1 MINIKFK
8 LGEMA
13 RLRER
18 LLADLSNEAFALIL
32 AKTERINN
40 LEIIKVIDIIYPTPA
55 DYKSRNIAFLN
66 VKDSFFIDALKE
78 LQSRYDVDTIIDVHT
93 HPFAKDS
100 VSFSHV
106 DDSDEITF
114 KKFLDENFDNINY
127 ASIVFSQHEYSAR
140 KWNTLKSKKVIY
152 ETAFIKTQLIE
163 ENIKSSD
170 EEPSNS
176 DSNLDTEM
184 FNRGI
189 LALGIDNLRK
199 ITSNQKITIVG
210 AGGTG
215 SIIAESL
222 IHMGFNYINLIDN
235 DILEISNMN
244 RIVGAYY
251 QDAIDGKY
259 KVDVISSHLLK
270 INPHATVNTYNN
282 DIYDEAMEFVLAQS
296 DWIIMATDNHSSRFH
311 TQKIAFKY
319 FVPFLSVGVNITVK
333 NNQIIDESG
342 EVIVIRMGDRVCLK
356 CLERINDIKVAFER
370 ESEGAMI
377 SKQLLKKGYV
387 QGQDVK
393 EPAVKTLNSIL
404 GQMTVDILVNQYTNR
419 LRHQTISVYERNIAP
434 VMYEDKDSLKNRNL
448 SCIVCGF

>member
-13 RLRER
+13 KLRDR

-40 LEIIKVIDIIYPTPA
+40 LEIIKVIDIIYPTKA

-66 VKDSFFIDALKE
+66 VKENFFIDALKE
-78 LQSRYDVDTIIDVHT
+78 LQSRYDVDTIVDVHT

-100 VSFSHV
+100 VRFSHV
-106 DDSDEITF
+106 DDTDEITF
-114 KKFLDENFDNINY
+114 KKFLDENFDDIHY
-127 ASIVFSQHEYSAR
+127 ASIVFSQNEYSAR
-140 KWNTLKSKKVIY
+140 KWDTLKSKKIVN
-152 ETAFIKTQLIE
+152 ETAFIKTQLTE
-163 ENIKSSD
+163 EMIKSSD
-170 EEPSNS
+170 EKSSN
-176 DSNLDTEM
+176 NNIDTKM
-184 FNRGI
+184 FDRGI

-215 SIIAESL
+215 SVIAESL

-251 QDAIDGKY
+251 QDAVDGKY
-259 KVDVISSHLLK
+259 KVDVIASHLLK
-270 INPHATVNTYNN
+270 INPHATINRYNN
-282 DIYDEAMEFVLAQS
+282 DIYDEEMESVLAQS

-311 TQKIAFKY
+311 AQNIAFKY
-319 FVPFLSVGVNITVK
+319 FVPFLSVGVNITVQE
-333 NNQIIDESG
+333 NQITDESG
-342 EVIVIRMGDRVCLK
+342 EVIVVRMGDRVCLK
-356 CLERINDIKVAFER
+356 CLERINNIKVAYER
-370 ESEGAMI
+370 EPEDEI
-377 SKQLLKKGYV
+377 SQALLKKGYV
-387 QGQDVK
+387 DGKDIK

-419 LRHQTISVYERNIAP
+419 LRHQTISVYERNISS
-434 VMYEDKDSLKNRNL
+434 MIYEDKESLKNRSLN
-448 SCIVCGF
+448 CAICGF